1 MSYTVFIVL
10 KNKILMKGKYMS
22 SRKRFIRL
30 SLTLIMALLLIVQ
43 TGCLSVDAENKNQI
57 ELSSDGKL
65 HQTIVDDAD
74 ASVTGEELENYIND
88 SIKEY
93 QGSAGNVALERCKV
107 RDGKV
112 NIILNYDS
120 AAAYAAFNNVICFN
134 GTLKEAYDAG
144 YDLNRTFYSLN
155 KVEIPYFAL
164 PAQYPDSKVL
174 ILEENTMVK
183 LPGELL
189 AYSDGVT
196 VTDDGH
202 IQITQSADDT
212 IPEEL
217 QVTTASPVFIIY
229 RASK

>member
-43 TGCLSVDAENKNQI
+43 IGCLSVDAENKDQI

-74 ASVTGEELENYIND
+74 ASENYIND

-120 AAAYAAFNNVICFN
+120 AAAYAAFNNVICFD

-144 YDLNRTFYSLN
+144 YDLNRTFYALN

-164 PAQYPDSKVL
+164 TAQYPDSKVL
-174 ILEENTMVK
+174 ILEENITVK

-202 IQITQSADDT
+202 IQITQAADDT

-217 QVTTASPVFIIY
+217 QVTTASPVFLIY